1 MEVSSNV
8 VRDLNLSQSKL
19 ERDGWQ
25 EFSEDKVEFCLC
37 WESKGKLQAVSPN
50 KSNTFFAFRYRAL
63 ITVDLILCY
72 RAT

>member
-25 EFSEDKVEFCLC
+25 EFSEDKVEFCLYK
-37 WESKGKLQAVSPN
+37 ESKGKLQAVSPN
-50 KSNTFFAFRYRAL
+50 KSNTFFSFRYRAFT
-63 ITVDLILCY
+63 TVDLILCY